1 MLLNKSSNFSESS
14 VGSVWNSNEEVLSS
28 SAVSLFVVNV
38 MDTVDKDDA
47 KVLLES
53 LVVIL

>member
-1 MLLNKSSNFSESS
+1 MLLNKSSNFFESS

-53 LVVIL
+53 LVAIF